1 MEQPDPRVLRKA
13 QRGDAQAFTTLVR
26 QYESRLFNFILR
38 SVQVRTLAED
48 LMQDVLMRVH
58 ESLPRFRGGSFT
70 TWLFE
75 IAKNRVI
82 DEHRSGRDRLRST
95 VPLELVA
102 TVGVETKIGVEE
114 QLDAIWG
121 VIAGLAWDIRV
132 PLLLR
137 EIAGLSYTEI
147 AETLGLPIST
157 VRWRIFVARQE
168 LVQGLHDLEHP
179 VAIDA
184 MS

>member
-1 MEQPDPRVLRKA
+1 VDQPDPRVLRKA
-13 QRGDAQAFTTLVR
+13 QRGDAQAFATLVR
-26 QYESRLFNFILR
+26 QYESRLFNYILR
-38 SVQVRTLAED
+38 AVQERALAED
-48 LMQDVLMRVH
+48 LMQDVLLRVH

-82 DEHRSGRDRLRST
+82 DEHRSGRDRARST

-114 QLDAIWG
+114 QLDAIWA
-121 VIAGLAWDIRV
+121 VIAGLDSDLRV

-137 EIAGLSYTEI
+137 EIAGHSYTEI
-147 AETLGLPIST
+147 AETLELPIST

-168 LVQGLHDLEHP
+168 LLQGLHDLEYT
-179 VAIDA
+179 VAI
-184 MS
+184 

>member
-1 MEQPDPRVLRKA
+1 
-13 QRGDAQAFTTLVR
+13 
-26 QYESRLFNFILR
+26 
-38 SVQVRTLAED
+38 
-48 LMQDVLMRVH
+48 
-58 ESLPRFRGGSFT
+58 
-70 TWLFE
+70 
-75 IAKNRVI
+75 
-82 DEHRSGRDRLRST
+82 

-102 TVGVETKIGVEE
+102 TAAVETKIGVEE

-121 VIAGLAWDIRV
+121 VIAGLAWEIRV

-168 LVQGLHDLEHP
+168 LVQGLRDLEYT
-179 VAIDA
+179 VAI
-184 MS
+184 